1 MNSTSELLY
10 DTEAR
15 SAMIKG
21 VQFLARAVEVTLGPK
36 GKNVALFKQGKL
48 PHLTKDGVTVAN
60 AINLRDRFENLGV
73 QLVKEAAQRSA
84 EIAGDGT
91 TTSTVIANKILSEG
105 SQLLSTGLDPRDFVA
120 GIQQAVS
127 DVLENLEATKYE
139 IGDSSDLINI
149 ATISANG
156 DEKIGTLIAE
166 AIETVGDDGAITVEQ
181 AKGFD
186 TRLEI
191 VDGTVI
197 ERGFLSPY
205 FVTNES
211 KGVSELERVSVI
223 VYNQT
228 LNSPQPILPA
238 LEHAAKNNCS
248 VLVIANDIT
257 NEALQT
263 MVINKMKGALRICAI
278 KAPEFGAAR
287 TTALQDI
294 ASVVGAKV
302 IAVDEQS
309 SSQDSCVESMGF
321 CQKAVVDKNGCVL
334 IDTSG
339 EESEI
344 EARIEN
350 ARSILE
356 SPSSTDSDIS
366 IASRRLRRLS
376 KGIGIIR
383 VGGATEVE
391 MIERKDRIDDALH
404 AAKAASK
411 SGTQPGGGSALFHA
425 SVTCKST
432 GKDSF
437 LSGYNTLL
445 SACQEPLRKIVENS
459 GGLPEMVAAR
469 MRKYSRT
476 KIGYNAVTKKF
487 GDLREMGVIDPHLV
501 VVSSLEH
508 AASVA
513 CNLLLV
519 GCAVVTTEENPG
531 EVMGL
536 IETI

>member
-15 SAMIKG
+15 TAMIKG

-60 AINLRDRFENLGV
+60 AINLKDRFENLGV

-91 TTSTVIANKILSEG
+91 TTSTVIANRILSEG
-105 SQLLSTGLDPRDFVA
+105 SQLLSTGLDPRDFVT

-127 DVLENLEATKYE
+127 DVLENLEVTKYE

-211 KGVSELERVSVI
+211 KGVAELERVSVI

-294 ASVVGAKV
+294 ASIVGAKV
-302 IAVDEQS
+302 IAVDEQKN
-309 SSQDSCVESMGF
+309 SQDSCIEAMGF
-321 CQKAVVDKNGCVL
+321 CQKAVIDKNGCVL

-339 EESEI
+339 EELEI
-344 EARIEN
+344 KARVEN
-350 ARSILE
+350 ARSTLE
-356 SPSSTDSDIS
+356 SPSSTDSDI
-366 IASRRLRRLS
+366 ATAGRRLRRLS

-425 SVTCKST
+425 STACKSS

-437 LSGYNTLL
+437 LNGYNTLL
-445 SACQEPLRKIVENS
+445 NACQEPLRKIVENS

-519 GCAVVTTEENPG
+519 GCAVVTTEENSG